1 MFRWP
6 FTATSNYLA
15 RELMALPRPSLLER
29 YTNIFFVFLVS
40 GVMHVMA
47 DLFMGIS
54 MSQSTSLLFFCSM
67 TLGIII
73 EDAVRAAWTRRTDS
87 HRPGRASTVDGDGYA
102 VPCWHKL
109 VGFIW
114 VCSWLSLTTPVWL
127 YSLQMSKEKS
137 SFLVNIPEL
146 VGTRTAVAMTVGG
159 GLLVKYV
166 FRGEL

>member
-1 MFRWP
+1 MIRWP

-15 RELMALPRPSLLER
+15 RDLMALPRPSLLER

-40 GVMHVMA
+40 GMMHVVS

-54 MSQSTSLLFFCSM
+54 VSQSTSLLFFCSM

-73 EDAVRAAWTRRTDS
+73 EDAVQAVWSRLSDS
-87 HRPGRASTVDGDGYA
+87 HRPGRASTVDSDGCA
-102 VPCWHKL
+102 VPCWRKL

-127 YSLQMSKEKS
+127 YPLQRKEKS
-137 SFLVNIPEL
+137 SFLVNIPDL
-146 VGTRTAVAMTVGG
+146 VGTRTAIAMTVGS
-159 GLLVKYV
+159 GLLVKYI